1 MKNYIKL
8 MRPKHYLKNFLVFIP
23 LLFSGNFFEEKM
35 ILKVIFAFVSFSLA
49 ASVVY
54 IINDIRDKEKDKL
67 HEKKKNRPIASGKVP
82 VPNAIAFS
90 ILLIIMSVIFNYLAI
105 GKLINISY
113 IFILI
118 YVIINIFY
126 SFGLKDVPIIDI
138 AILVSGFVIRVLYGA
153 SVINIVVS
161 NWLYLTVMSLSFY
174 LGLGKRRNE
183 YIKQGAKSRNVLMYY
198 TKDFLDK
205 NMYIFL
211 AISIVF
217 YTMWTVDPIIVNKTN
232 NLMIWTVPIM
242 MLLCMKY
249 SMNVE
254 SDNYGDPVDVI
265 TSDKTLLVLGIIY
278 CIIVAILIYI
288 PF

>member
-1 MKNYIKL
+1 
-8 MRPKHYLKNFLVFIP
+8 
-23 LLFSGNFFEEKM
+23 
-35 ILKVIFAFVSFSLA
+35 
-49 ASVVY
+49 
-54 IINDIRDKEKDKL
+54 
-67 HEKKKNRPIASGKVP
+67 
-82 VPNAIAFS
+82 
-90 ILLIIMSVIFNYLAI
+90 
-105 GKLINISY
+105 
-113 IFILI
+113 
-118 YVIINIFY
+118 
-126 SFGLKDVPIIDI
+126 
-138 AILVSGFVIRVLYGA
+138 
-153 SVINIVVS
+153 
-161 NWLYLTVMSLSFY
+161 
-174 LGLGKRRNE
+174 
-183 YIKQGAKSRNVLMYY
+183 
-198 TKDFLDK
+198 
-205 NMYIFL
+205 MYIFL

>member
-1 MKNYIKL
+1 
-8 MRPKHYLKNFLVFIP
+8 
-23 LLFSGNFFEEKM
+23 
-35 ILKVIFAFVSFSLA
+35 
-49 ASVVY
+49 
-54 IINDIRDKEKDKL
+54 
-67 HEKKKNRPIASGKVP
+67 
-82 VPNAIAFS
+82 
-90 ILLIIMSVIFNYLAI
+90 
-105 GKLINISY
+105 
-113 IFILI
+113 
-118 YVIINIFY
+118 
-126 SFGLKDVPIIDI
+126 
-138 AILVSGFVIRVLYGA
+138 
-153 SVINIVVS
+153 
-161 NWLYLTVMSLSFY
+161 MSLSFY

-183 YIKQGAKSRNVLMYY
+183 YIKQGAKSRKVLMYY